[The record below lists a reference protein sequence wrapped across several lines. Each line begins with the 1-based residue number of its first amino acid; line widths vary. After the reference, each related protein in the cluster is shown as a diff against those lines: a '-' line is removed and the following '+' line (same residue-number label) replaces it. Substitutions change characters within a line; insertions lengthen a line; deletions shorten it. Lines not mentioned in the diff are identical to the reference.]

1 MSREDYC
8 EWQYK
13 IENEPDKIE
22 DWLDESEINGEEE

>member
-13 IENEPDKIE
+13 IENERDKIE